1 MYFGE
6 NDTQSELYIPEDREN
21 VNFDNFT
28 GFEKSVKK
36 FYDSPRNFEN
46 SNKPFFDAIV
56 YGIMH
61 TVGKNK
67 IILKERDKVNYEGLI
82 VEGNMKPDKKRQG
95 IFLEKFENLID
106 IKDEIQL
113 DRNLFGFFN
122 RCFLVNELL
131 SKYNY
136 FLKFYERRD
145 KFRFLMNKKLERK
158 NKVTRDFSSSVIEK
172 FNGYEAI

>member
-1 MYFGE
+1 
-6 NDTQSELYIPEDREN
+6 
-21 VNFDNFT
+21 
-28 GFEKSVKK
+28 
-36 FYDSPRNFEN
+36 
-46 SNKPFFDAIV
+46 
-56 YGIMH
+56 MH

-95 IFLEKFENLID
+95 IFLEKIENLID

>member
-28 GFEKSVKK
+28 GFEKSAKK

-95 IFLEKFENLID
+95 IFLEKIENLID

-158 NKVTRDFSSSVIEK
+158 NKVTRDFSSSAIEK